1 MQAGRWQ
8 QTRRR
13 ISAAH
18 FQPSVLVTLRGIA
31 CREPWGESC
40 IMLVLCHLLK
50 LSHISIVRVE
60 GHCSHQ
66 MDETNLDKHPLMPRK
81 MHLFIPFPC
90 FSYSLR
96 IPLLRGNPIEPS
108 AWWYRPFNDITI
120 HHQQPSRGHGWNP
133 AGPLETLPT
142 KCPCPIM
149 SMGHTSFFLLVERRK
164 HCSDK
169 PCFGEITD
177 KTGYT
182 TRIFLARFRDGRLY
196 IQIIQAAEFS
206 QHRFLCVLFLLRRL
220 ALFLHLLRL
229 KERWLTI
236 QNRQDFE
243 ILELWLA
250 QPIQCTSIIDI
261 NIQCLIN
268 LDGQPHL
275 HAWLD
280 RKGIL
285 GPRKLAVRRALP
297 LVRLG
302 FLVIPQGKTA
312 PRCETQQKHMTC

>member
-1 MQAGRWQ
+1 MCKRNIDLEPNGPRTGSTSKCLISSVASVNLSNYFAGSIPSMQAGRWQ

-108 AWWYRPFNDITI
+108 AW
-120 HHQQPSRGHGWNP
+120 
-133 AGPLETLPT
+133 
-142 KCPCPIM
+142 
-149 SMGHTSFFLLVERRK
+149 
-164 HCSDK
+164 
-169 PCFGEITD
+169 
-177 KTGYT
+177 
-182 TRIFLARFRDGRLY
+182 
-196 IQIIQAAEFS
+196 
-206 QHRFLCVLFLLRRL
+206 
-220 ALFLHLLRL
+220 
-229 KERWLTI
+229 
-236 QNRQDFE
+236 
-243 ILELWLA
+243 
-250 QPIQCTSIIDI
+250 
-261 NIQCLIN
+261 
-268 LDGQPHL
+268 
-275 HAWLD
+275 
-280 RKGIL
+280 
-285 GPRKLAVRRALP
+285 
-297 LVRLG
+297 
-302 FLVIPQGKTA
+302 
-312 PRCETQQKHMTC
+312 